1 MREFY
6 MPSTGGGQLRCGV
19 WVPEG
24 KPRAIL
30 HLVHGIAEHIGRYE
44 AFGEFLAGHGILMVA
59 DDHMGHGKSVG
70 EGEPLGFFPS
80 GWFGA
85 VDDEYTLMQRVR
97 EEYPTAPY
105 ILMGHS
111 MGSFLVR
118 TFLYRHAGC
127 GLAAVILSGTAWQ
140 PKPALWLGRKLC
152 RHEEKKYTQTGK
164 SDVLQNLV
172 FGTYNRQFKP
182 VRTPNDWICTDPAV
196 VDAYVADPLCG
207 FQPTVGLAR
216 DMLTGLSMNEKREN
230 LAAMEKDIPV
240 LFFSGDHD
248 PVGSMGK
255 GVARSAKAF
264 QEAGVRDVT
273 LKLYPGGRHEMLNEP
288 NRMEVFEDVLR
299 WICTKLPA

>member
-1 MREFY
+1 M
-6 MPSTGGGQLRCGV
+6 
-19 WVPEG
+19 
-24 KPRAIL
+24 
-30 HLVHGIAEHIGRYE
+30 
-44 AFGEFLAGHGILMVA
+44 
-59 DDHMGHGKSVG
+59 
-70 EGEPLGFFPS
+70 
-80 GWFGA
+80 
-85 VDDEYTLMQRVR
+85 
-97 EEYPTAPY
+97 
-105 ILMGHS
+105 
-111 MGSFLVR
+111 
-118 TFLYRHAGC
+118 
-127 GLAAVILSGTAWQ
+127 
-140 PKPALWLGRKLC
+140 
-152 RHEEKKYTQTGK
+152 
-164 SDVLQNLV
+164 
-172 FGTYNRQFKP
+172 
-182 VRTPNDWICTDPAV
+182 
-196 VDAYVADPLCG
+196 VDAYGADPLCG